1 MTSLRLFPS
10 ELACPA
16 SECMQ
21 YMNVNF
27 LLSRPSLR
35 VSCFL
40 KKGGDVGA
48 SNHDGKNVNA
58 EVSCQLMP
66 SHKEES
72 YERKRRLHV
81 PLQKAD
87 FVRTLLI
94 DNYDSYTYNIYQE
107 LSVINGGKFSVSHFN
122 VDVCRRQF
130 AKCCFPNLIVISN
143 RELSFFFF
151 FKRTL

>member
-1 MTSLRLFPS
+1 MNSSSLRLFSS

-16 SECMQ
+16 SEGMQ
-21 YMNVNF
+21 YKNVNF
-27 LLSRPSLR
+27 LLSRSSLR
-35 VSCFL
+35 VSCFV

-48 SNHDGKNVNA
+48 SNGNGKNINA
-58 EVSCQLMP
+58 LVSCQLMHN
-66 SHKEES
+66 HKEES
-72 YERKRRLHV
+72 FVRKRRMQV

-122 VDVCRRQF
+122 VDVCGRQF
-130 AKCCFPNLIVISN
+130 AKCCFPSLIVKI
-143 RELSFFFF
+143 
-151 FKRTL
+151 